1 MSKNVA
7 NVDDVAVAV
16 VTKDKK
22 RIKKTECENERM
34 SGRKGDRQRERERER
49 ERERDYISA
58 TSSPSRVPRN
68 LGSFLKRK

>member
-1 MSKNVA
+1 MSKNV
-7 NVDDVAVAV
+7 VAV
-16 VTKDKK
+16 VTKAKK
-22 RIKKTECENERM
+22 RIKTECEKERM
-34 SGRKGDRQRERERER
+34 SGRKGDR

>member
-34 SGRKGDRQRERERER
+34 SGRKGDRHRERERER
-49 ERERDYISA
+49 
-58 TSSPSRVPRN
+58 
-68 LGSFLKRK
+68 